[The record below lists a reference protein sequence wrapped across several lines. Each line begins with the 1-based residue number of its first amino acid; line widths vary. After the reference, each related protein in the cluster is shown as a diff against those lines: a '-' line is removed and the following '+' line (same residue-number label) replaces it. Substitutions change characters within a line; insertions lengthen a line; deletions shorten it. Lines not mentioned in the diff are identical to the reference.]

1 MSKISKHL
9 LIVLSIYLIGVI
21 LLFEK
26 FKFNINPDAI
36 SYFSISKKYFLS
48 HYADAINGYWGPL
61 YSWLILPS
69 FYFGIEPVVFARL
82 TNIIFTFLLFV
93 LIYYF
98 SEILKLEKRIQILC
112 LYFFIAPVLYF
123 TFWYVTPDYLLLI
136 LFLMFILLIL
146 DENYLLKFRV
156 TLFASLIAA
165 FMYYTK
171 SYGLAFFLV
180 FQTIL
185 FFTYYIRKNEFRKK
199 IIFNYVL
206 SIVFFFV
213 LISPWVYLISNKY
226 GYFTFSTSGKI
237 NLLIVNPELNFH
249 HPPIE
254 NGLISPSDKYAISIW
269 DDPDVKLY
277 PDWSPFK
284 SFNDFKH
291 FSFNFLKNV
300 AKLLLMLF
308 LFSPI
313 GIISIYFLRKEIFK
327 DFKILLLVLALVIN
341 GLGYCFIYVESRYIW
356 ASLVLFALVSF
367 IPLKT
372 FAEKFQQK
380 KILLYFIT
388 ILITVSSIP
397 FIFLAY
403 RNYSYDNR
411 AYQYS
416 KELHKKFEVK
426 GNIAS
431 TSNWGFSHSLAYFL
445 DSKYF
450 GEEKIM
456 IPDNAFISKLRN
468 FNIDYLLHYKG
479 VNEEIEGLEFLTK
492 IDSLSVF
499 RVLK

>member
-1 MSKISKHL
+1 MSNNNKHL
-9 LIVLSIYLIGVI
+9 FIALSIYLAGVV

-26 FKFNINPDAI
+26 FQFNINPDAI
-36 SYFSISKKYFLS
+36 SYFSISRKYFLS
-48 HYADAINGYWGPL
+48 NYSEAINGYWGPL
-61 YSWLILPS
+61 YSLLILPS
-69 FYFGIEPVVFARL
+69 FHFGIEPVVFARL

-93 LIYYF
+93 LIYYL

-112 LYFFIAPVLYF
+112 RYFFIAPALYF
-123 TFWYVTPDYLLLI
+123 TFWYVTPDYLLLF
-136 LFLMFILLIL
+136 LFLMFILLAI

-156 TLFASLIAA
+156 TLFASFIAA
-165 FMYYTK
+165 LMYYTK

-180 FQTIL
+180 FQTII
-185 FFTYYIRKNEFRKK
+185 FFIYYIRKSQFRKK
-199 IIFNYVL
+199 IIFNYVI

-226 GYFTFSTSGKI
+226 GYFTVSTSGKI

-254 NGLISPSDKYAISIW
+254 NGLISPSDKYDVSIW

-284 SFNDFKH
+284 SFSDFKH
-291 FSFNFLKNV
+291 FSFNFLKNL
-300 AKLLLMLF
+300 AKFLLMLF

-313 GIISIYFLRKEIFK
+313 GIISIYFLRKEVFK
-327 DFKILLLVLALVIN
+327 DFKVLLIILALVIY

-356 ASLVLFALVSF
+356 ASLVLFAIVSF

-372 FAEKFQQK
+372 FAETYRQK
-380 KILLYFIT
+380 KILHYLLA
-388 ILITVSSIP
+388 ILISVSSIP

-403 RNYSYDNR
+403 RNYTYDNR

-416 KELHKKFEVK
+416 KELQKKFELK

-450 GEEKIM
+450 GEEKLT
-456 IPDNAFISKLRN
+456 IPDSAFISKLKN
-468 FNIDYLLHYKG
+468 FNIDYMFHYGELNK
-479 VNEEIEGLEFLTK
+479 EIEGLKFLTK

-499 RVLK
+499 TILK

>member
-9 LIVLSIYLIGVI
+9 LIVFSIYLVGVI

-26 FKFNINPDAI
+26 FQFNINPDAI
-36 SYFSISKKYFLS
+36 CYISISKKYFLS
-48 HYADAINGYWGPL
+48 HYAEAINGYWGPL

-69 FYFGIEPVVFARL
+69 FYFKIEPVVFARL

-112 LYFFIAPVLYF
+112 LYFFIAPALYF

-156 TLFASLIAA
+156 TLFASFIAA
-165 FMYYTK
+165 LMYYTK

-180 FQTIL
+180 FQTIVFL
-185 FFTYYIRKNEFRKK
+185 IYYIRQNELRNK
-199 IIFNYVL
+199 IIINYVL
-206 SIVFFFV
+206 SVVFFFV

-237 NLLIVNPELNFH
+237 NLLIVNPRLNFH

-254 NGLISPSDKYAISIW
+254 NGLISPSDNYAVSIW
-269 DDPDVKLY
+269 DDPNVKFY

-284 SFNDFKH
+284 SFNDIKH

-300 AKLLLMLF
+300 GKFLLMLF

-313 GIISIYFLRKEIFK
+313 GVITIYSLRKEIFK
-327 DFKILLLVLALVIN
+327 DLKVLLLTLALLIN

-356 ASLVLFALVSF
+356 ASLMLFAVVSF

-372 FAEKFQQK
+372 FAEKFRGK
-380 KILLYFIT
+380 KILLYFIA

-403 RNYSYDNR
+403 RNYTYDNK

-416 KELHKKFEVK
+416 KELQKKFEVK

-431 TSNWGFSHSLAYFL
+431 TSNWGFSQSLAYFL

-450 GEEKIM
+450 GEEKIT
-456 IPDNAFISKLRN
+456 IPDSSFISKLRN
-468 FNIDYLLHYKG
+468 FNIDYLFHY
-479 VNEEIEGLEFLTK
+479 NELNKEIEGLKFLTK

-499 RVLK
+499 TVLK

>member
-1 MSKISKHL
+1 MSKIRKHL
-9 LIVLSIYLIGVI
+9 LIVLSIYLVGVI

-26 FKFNINPDAI
+26 FQFNINPDAI
-36 SYFSISKKYFLS
+36 SYFSISKKYFIS
-48 HYADAINGYWGPL
+48 HYAEAINGYWGPL

-82 TNIIFTFLLFV
+82 TNIIFTFLLFI

-98 SEILKLEKRIQILC
+98 SEIFKIEKRIQILC
-112 LYFFIAPVLYF
+112 LYFFIVPALYF

-156 TLFASLIAA
+156 TLFASFIAA
-165 FMYYTK
+165 LMYYTK

-180 FQTIL
+180 FQTIV
-185 FFTYYIRKNEFRKK
+185 FFIFYIRKNEFRKK

-206 SIVFFFV
+206 SIVFFFL

-226 GYFTFSTSGKI
+226 GYLTFSTSGKI

-254 NGLISPSDKYAISIW
+254 NGLISPSDKYAVSIW
-269 DDPDVKLY
+269 DDPDLNLY

-284 SFNDFKH
+284 SFSDFKH

-300 AKLLLMLF
+300 GKFLLMLF
-308 LFSPI
+308 LFSPV
-313 GIISIYFLRKEIFK
+313 GIIIIYFLRKEIFK
-327 DFKILLLVLALVIN
+327 DLKVLLLTLALLIN

-356 ASLVLFALVSF
+356 ASLVLFAVVSF

-372 FAEKFQQK
+372 FVEKFSQK
-380 KILLYFIT
+380 KILLYFIA

-403 RNYSYDNR
+403 RNYTYDNR
-411 AYQYS
+411 AYRYS
-416 KELHKKFEVK
+416 KELQKKFEVK

-431 TSNWGFSHSLAYFL
+431 TSNWGFSLSLAYFL

-450 GEEKIM
+450 GEEKLT
-456 IPDNAFISKLRN
+456 IPDSAFISKLRN
-468 FNIDYLLHYKG
+468 FNIDYLLHYGEPNK
-479 VNEEIEGLEFLTK
+479 EFEGLKFLTK

-499 RVLK
+499 TVLK